1 MLLKMKSTK
10 GRLSPVLS
18 VAPTLRSLRQILWNL
33 RRWKKD
39 TRRKKKKKAKTVT
52 TPRTWRHLRP
62 AGLSLALV
70 LCSTF
75 SARTPLAAAQKQ
87 LKPNQPYALIFGT
100 VWGPDDRP
108 VFGVPVRIR
117 RVQDKRARWELYSY
131 RRREFAQRI
140 SAGKADYVVWADLT
154 NFKSTDAKPL

>member
-1 MLLKMKSTK
+1 M
-10 GRLSPVLS
+10 
-18 VAPTLRSLRQILWNL
+18 
-33 RRWKKD
+33 
-39 TRRKKKKKAKTVT
+39 T

-108 VFGVPVRIR
+108 VFGVPVKIR
-117 RVQDKRARWELYSY
+117 RVQDKRARWELYSDH
-131 RRREFAQRI
+131 RGEFAQRI
-140 SAGKADYVVWADLT
+140 SAGKAAEQAGISKPDFLLRAGELGVPVVDIDPDQIDAEL
-154 NFKSTDAKPL
+154 STA